1 MMPDSIPV
9 VIFIKIGVHR
19 RMFLMGKGMGRV
31 SVSSDCW
38 NKYHSLEDFNNRH

>member
-1 MMPDSIPV
+1 MMPGSFPV
-9 VIFIKIGVHR
+9 VIFAKIGVYR
-19 RMFLMGKGMGRV
+19 RVFLMATGMGRI